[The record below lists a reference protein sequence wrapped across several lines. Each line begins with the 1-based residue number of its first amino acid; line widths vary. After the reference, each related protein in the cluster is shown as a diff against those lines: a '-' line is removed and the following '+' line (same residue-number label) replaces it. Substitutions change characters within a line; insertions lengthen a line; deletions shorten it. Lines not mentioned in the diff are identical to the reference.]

1 MPASTICEQ
10 LRRALGDVDYPA
22 EKDRLV
28 DQALA
33 NGADEQTVR
42 ALRAIPPVE
51 YRSLSEMLSSVPLRD
66 EEDLVP
72 LSQQAQARRTHTKP
86 GLAESAKEVSSP
98 NPIIEELGA
107 NRGS

>member
-1 MPASTICEQ
+1 MPASTTREQ

-42 ALRAIPPVE
+42 ALRAIPPAE
-51 YRSLSEMLSSVPLRD
+51 YRSLSEVLSS
-66 EEDLVP
+66 
-72 LSQQAQARRTHTKP
+72 
-86 GLAESAKEVSSP
+86 
-98 NPIIEELGA
+98 GA
-107 NRGS
+107 AA